1 MRARRSDVQPTSYI
15 VVRRDFFGLLW
26 TLACL
31 STLALVL
38 SSVLWEAYGNKREHY
53 GWRDQI
59 HFQLGKEAGGGSSN
73 FLYDKD
79 RSRHAKELGLP
90 VSASTKEMYGPGPMK
105 YVKVLVRRERGVT
118 EEDYRL
124 NRGELKGLRSTRLRS
139 NP

>member
-31 STLALVL
+31 STLALVF
-38 SSVLWEAYGNKREHY
+38 SSGLWEVYGNKREHY
-53 GWRDQI
+53 QWRDQI
-59 HFQLGKEAGGGSSN
+59 YFQLGKEAGGGSSN

-90 VSASTKEMYGPGPMK
+90 VSASTKRMLGSVSIK
-105 YVKVLVRRERGVT
+105 YITILVRREMGVT
-118 EEDYRL
+118 EEDYTL
-124 NRGELKGLRSTRLRS
+124 NRGELKGLRSIRRRS
-139 NP
+139 NQ